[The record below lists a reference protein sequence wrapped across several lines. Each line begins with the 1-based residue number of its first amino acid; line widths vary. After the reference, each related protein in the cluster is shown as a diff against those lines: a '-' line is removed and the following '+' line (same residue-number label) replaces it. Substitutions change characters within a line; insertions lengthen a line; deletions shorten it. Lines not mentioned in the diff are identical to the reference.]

1 MTIGYKPI
9 ISNFLFSSFAKD
21 IILTNPRKMSSLSL
35 RSCSVGGTL
44 LFDNAFCNIVKETNN
59 FLNVLKSALDMALR
73 TVVMKDLPL
82 VVVVVLAGRFLF
94 RSLGGAA
101 MDVVAVD
108 VVAVDVVAVDVAA
121 VDVAA
126 IDVAAIDVAAVE
138 EEEEDEEED
147 TTLDATTAVPKSDA
161 GAMLLK
167 SLERLVGTVW
177 VSCEAVIT
185 EKTIKEE

>member
-1 MTIGYKPI
+1 
-9 ISNFLFSSFAKD
+9 
-21 IILTNPRKMSSLSL
+21 
-35 RSCSVGGTL
+35 
-44 LFDNAFCNIVKETNN
+44 
-59 FLNVLKSALDMALR
+59 MALR

-108 VVAVDVVAVDVAA
+108 VVA

>member
-1 MTIGYKPI
+1 
-9 ISNFLFSSFAKD
+9 
-21 IILTNPRKMSSLSL
+21 
-35 RSCSVGGTL
+35 
-44 LFDNAFCNIVKETNN
+44 
-59 FLNVLKSALDMALR
+59 MALR

-108 VVAVDVVAVDVAA
+108 VVAVDVVAVDVVA
-121 VDVAA
+121 VDVDA

-167 SLERLVGTVW
+167 SLERLVVLFGLV
-177 VSCEAVIT
+177 V
-185 EKTIKEE
+185 KL

>member
-1 MTIGYKPI
+1 
-9 ISNFLFSSFAKD
+9 
-21 IILTNPRKMSSLSL
+21 
-35 RSCSVGGTL
+35 
-44 LFDNAFCNIVKETNN
+44 
-59 FLNVLKSALDMALR
+59 MALR

-108 VVAVDVVAVDVAA
+108 VVAVDVVAVDV
-121 VDVAA
+121 D
-126 IDVAAIDVAAVE
+126 AIDVAAVE

>member
-1 MTIGYKPI
+1 
-9 ISNFLFSSFAKD
+9 
-21 IILTNPRKMSSLSL
+21 
-35 RSCSVGGTL
+35 
-44 LFDNAFCNIVKETNN
+44 
-59 FLNVLKSALDMALR
+59 MALR

-108 VVAVDVVAVDVAA
+108 VVAVDVD
-121 VDVAA
+121 A

-167 SLERLVGTVW
+167 SLERLVVLFGLV
-177 VSCEAVIT
+177 V
-185 EKTIKEE
+185 KL

>member
-1 MTIGYKPI
+1 
-9 ISNFLFSSFAKD
+9 
-21 IILTNPRKMSSLSL
+21 
-35 RSCSVGGTL
+35 
-44 LFDNAFCNIVKETNN
+44 
-59 FLNVLKSALDMALR
+59 MALR

-108 VVAVDVVAVDVAA
+108 VVAVDVD
-121 VDVAA
+121 A

>member
-1 MTIGYKPI
+1 
-9 ISNFLFSSFAKD
+9 
-21 IILTNPRKMSSLSL
+21 
-35 RSCSVGGTL
+35 
-44 LFDNAFCNIVKETNN
+44 
-59 FLNVLKSALDMALR
+59 MALR

-108 VVAVDVVAVDVAA
+108 VVAVDVVAVDV
-121 VDVAA
+121 DA

>member
-1 MTIGYKPI
+1 
-9 ISNFLFSSFAKD
+9 
-21 IILTNPRKMSSLSL
+21 
-35 RSCSVGGTL
+35 
-44 LFDNAFCNIVKETNN
+44 
-59 FLNVLKSALDMALR
+59 MALR

-108 VVAVDVVAVDVAA
+108 VVAVDVVAVDV
-121 VDVAA
+121 D
-126 IDVAAIDVAAVE
+126 AIDVAAVE

-185 EKTIKEE
+185 EKTVKEK

>member
-108 VVAVDVVAVDVAA
+108 VVAVDVVAVDV
-121 VDVAA
+121 D
-126 IDVAAIDVAAVE
+126 AIDVAAVE

-167 SLERLVGTVW
+167 SLERLVVLFGLV
-177 VSCEAVIT
+177 V
-185 EKTIKEE
+185 KL

>member
-1 MTIGYKPI
+1 
-9 ISNFLFSSFAKD
+9 
-21 IILTNPRKMSSLSL
+21 
-35 RSCSVGGTL
+35 
-44 LFDNAFCNIVKETNN
+44 
-59 FLNVLKSALDMALR
+59 MALR

-108 VVAVDVVAVDVAA
+108 VVAV
-121 VDVAA
+121 
-126 IDVAAIDVAAVE
+126 DVAAIDVAAVE